1 MDIKTFCRMID
12 HTLLAPQASQAELEQ
27 VCREA
32 RTYGFATIA
41 IQPVNIPYAHRL
53 LQDST
58 TGITSAIAYP
68 HGAWSIEAKCHEIEL
83 CLKAGASDCDY
94 VVDLASVKE
103 RRWNRLLEE
112 AHECRKAVGDAVL
125 KIILEVAFLSDEEI
139 RTVSQI
145 SAEAG
150 ADFVK
155 TSTGYAG
162 SPTIEQLKIMRDAVT
177 GSSTQVKAAGGFS
190 TIARV
195 RQALDVG
202 VARIGTSSALKLI
215 KELSEERGTKGML

>member
-1 MDIKTFCRMID
+1 MDIKTFCTMID
-12 HTLLAPQASQAELEQ
+12 HTLLAPQASEAELEQ

-53 LQDST
+53 LDGSS
-58 TGITSAIAYP
+58 TGITCAIAYP
-68 HGAWSIEAKCHEIEL
+68 HGAWSILAKCHEIEC
-83 CLKAGASDCDY
+83 CLTAGATDCDY
-94 VVDLASVKE
+94 VIDLGSVRE
-103 RRWNRLLEE
+103 RRWDRLLEE
-112 AHECRKAVGDAVL
+112 AHACRKAVGDAVL

-162 SPTIEQLKIMRDAVT
+162 SPTIEQLRIMRDAVA
-177 GSSTQVKAAGGFS
+177 GSSTKVKAAGGFS
-190 TIARV
+190 TLARV
-195 RQALDVG
+195 RQALEVG

-215 KELSEERGTKGML
+215 KELNETGETKGVL

>member
-1 MDIKTFCRMID
+1 MDIKTFCTMID

-32 RTYGFATIA
+32 RTYDFATIA
-41 IQPVNIPYAHRL
+41 IQPVNIPHAHRL
-53 LQDST
+53 LDGSN
-58 TGITSAIAYP
+58 TGITCAIAYP
-68 HGAWSIEAKCHEIEL
+68 HGAWSILAKCHEIEL
-83 CLKAGASDCDY
+83 CLKAGATDCDY
-94 VVDLASVKE
+94 VIDLGSVRE
-103 RRWNRLLEE
+103 RRWDRLLEE
-112 AHECRKAVGDAVL
+112 AHACRKAVGDAVL

-162 SPTIEQLKIMRDAVT
+162 SPTIEQLRIMRDAVA
-177 GSSTQVKAAGGFS
+177 GSSTKVKAAGGFS
-190 TIARV
+190 TLARV
-195 RQALDVG
+195 RQALEVG

-215 KELSEERGTKGML
+215 KELNETGETKGVL